1 MGKWSTSEDRNAV
14 GGKIGIKCR
23 AAVDGGHAGSEDFDV
38 RTDAANVFERFE
50 HAIIAGDA
58 TDHEPSLVQP
68 SFALLIGG
76 SCKGTIFFAGL
87 LLSFAYEMS
96 GEAVEVFHP

>member
-1 MGKWSTSEDRNAV
+1 MSEDRNAV
-14 GGKIGIKCR
+14 VRKIGVKCC
-23 AAVDGGHAGSEDFDV
+23 AAVDGGHTGREDFDV

-58 TDHEPSLVQP
+58 ANHEPSLLQP
-68 SFALLIGG
+68 FALLIGG
-76 SCKGTIFFAGL
+76 SCKGTVFFAGL

-96 GEAVEVFHP
+96 GEAVEIFHP

>member
-1 MGKWSTSEDRNAV
+1 MGKWSKSEDRNAV
-14 GGKIGIKCR
+14 GGEICIKGR

-50 HAIIAGDA
+50 YTIIAGDA

-68 SFALLIGG
+68 FALLIGG
-76 SCKGTIFFAGL
+76 SCKGTVFFAGL